1 MAGQAWAP
9 KRKVLAGT
17 LGATVMT
24 LVFWSF
30 DVQVPQDVPEEVALA
45 LTSAANFILGYLVP
59 SAPAE
64 QDAG

>member
-1 MAGQAWAP
+1 
-9 KRKVLAGT
+9 
-17 LGATVMT
+17 MT